1 MDVLKGTTWI
11 ILITL
16 LYGARGGQERD
27 DERAPIAQNVTLPTY
42 IVVQLKLLRLKVHNF
57 PSHLIHR

>member
-1 MDVLKGTTWI
+1 M
-11 ILITL
+11 ITL

-42 IVVQLKLLRLKVHNF
+42 IVVQLKLLRL
-57 PSHLIHR
+57 SA